1 MTKNKTLN
9 DKQTALIN
17 ALKTATDG
25 LTLAEASAI
34 AGVEIRPG
42 SVNPLVGKY
51 IEKCGTKEIVVTTKR
66 TVNVYRLMDGTTVEV
81 ADTASNAQ

>member
-9 DKQTALIN
+9 EKQTALIN
-17 ALKTATDG
+17 ALKTTTDG

-66 TVNVYRLMDGTTVEV
+66 TVNVYRLKDGTTIEV
-81 ADTASNAQ
+81 TDTATDAQ

>member
-66 TVNVYRLMDGTTVEV
+66 TVNVYRLMDGTTVEI
-81 ADTASNAQ
+81 ADTAANAQ

>member
-9 DKQTALIN
+9 EKQTALIN
-17 ALKTATDG
+17 ALKTTTDG

-66 TVNVYRLMDGTTVEV
+66 TVNVYRLKDGTTVEV
-81 ADTASNAQ
+81 TDTATNAQ

>member
-9 DKQTALIN
+9 EKQTALIN
-17 ALKTATDG
+17 ALKTTTDG

-66 TVNVYRLMDGTTVEV
+66 TVNVYRLKDGATVEV
-81 ADTASNAQ
+81 ADTATDAQ

>member
-9 DKQTALIN
+9 EKQTALIN
-17 ALKTATDG
+17 ALKTTTDG

-66 TVNVYRLMDGTTVEV
+66 TVNVYRLKDGTAVEV
-81 ADTASNAQ
+81 ADTATDAQ

>member
-17 ALKTATDG
+17 ALKTTTDG

-51 IEKCGTKEIVVTTKR
+51 IEKCGTKEIVVTTNR
-66 TVNVYRLMDGTTVEV
+66 TVNVYRLKDGTTVEV
-81 ADTASNAQ
+81 ADTATDAQ

>member
-1 MTKNKTLN
+1 MTKNKILN
-9 DKQTALIN
+9 EKQTALIN
-17 ALKTATDG
+17 ALKTTTDG

-66 TVNVYRLMDGTTVEV
+66 TVNVYRLKDGTTVEV
-81 ADTASNAQ
+81 ADTATDAQ

>member
-9 DKQTALIN
+9 EKQTALIN
-17 ALKTATDG
+17 ALKTTTDG

-51 IEKCGTKEIVVTTKR
+51 IEKCGTKEIVVTAKR
-66 TVNVYRLMDGTTVEV
+66 TVNVYRLKDGTTVEV
-81 ADTASNAQ
+81 ADTATDAQ

>member
-9 DKQTALIN
+9 EKQTALIN
-17 ALKTATDG
+17 ALKTTTDG

-42 SVNPLVGKY
+42 SVNRLVGKY

-66 TVNVYRLMDGTTVEV
+66 TVNVYRLKDGTTVEI
-81 ADTASNAQ
+81 ADTATDAQ

>member
-9 DKQTALIN
+9 EKQTALIN

-66 TVNVYRLMDGTTVEV
+66 TVNVYRLKDGTTVEV
-81 ADTASNAQ
+81 ADTATDAQ

>member
-9 DKQTALIN
+9 EKQTALIN
-17 ALKTATDG
+17 ALKTTTDG

-66 TVNVYRLMDGTTVEV
+66 TVNVYRLKDGTTVEV
-81 ADTASNAQ
+81 TDTATDAQ

>member
-9 DKQTALIN
+9 EKQTALIN
-17 ALKTATDG
+17 ALKTPTDG

-66 TVNVYRLMDGTTVEV
+66 TVNVYRLKDGTTVEV
-81 ADTASNAQ
+81 ADTATDAQ

>member
-9 DKQTALIN
+9 EKQTALIN
-17 ALKTATDG
+17 ALKTTTDG

-42 SVNPLVGKY
+42 SVNLLVGKY

-66 TVNVYRLMDGTTVEV
+66 TVNVYRLKDGTTVEV
-81 ADTASNAQ
+81 ADTATDAQ

>member
-9 DKQTALIN
+9 EKQTALIN
-17 ALKTATDG
+17 ALKTTTDG

-51 IEKCGTKEIVVTTKR
+51 TTKR
-66 TVNVYRLMDGTTVEV
+66 TVNVYRLKDDTTVEV
-81 ADTASNAQ
+81 ADTATDAQ

>member
-1 MTKNKTLN
+1 MTKNKPLN
-9 DKQTALIN
+9 EKQTALIN
-17 ALKTATDG
+17 ALKTTTDG

-66 TVNVYRLMDGTTVEV
+66 TVNVYRLKDGTTVEV
-81 ADTASNAQ
+81 SNTATDAQ

>member
-66 TVNVYRLMDGTTVEV
+66 TVNVYRLMDGTTVKV
-81 ADTASNAQ
+81 ADTAANAQ

>member
-17 ALKTATDG
+17 ALKTTTDG

-51 IEKCGTKEIVVTTKR
+51 IEKVGTKEIVVTTKR
-66 TVNVYRLMDGTTVEV
+66 TVNVYRLIDGTTVEI
-81 ADTASNAQ
+81 ADNATDAQ